1 MIRSTRLIRQFFANG
16 LQIEMEYRGE
26 FLISALN
33 SLLAFVSGF
42 VVLYAVFHNVSE
54 LGGWAFE
61 EGLILFGV
69 FLIIEGYIAMFLQPN
84 LSRLSEYIRLGTMDF
99 ILLKPI
105 SSQFF
110 VSFRFINIWAF
121 PSIVLGSGLVIYG
134 MWALDVLSPL
144 GMARFLLLLCPA
156 LMIVYAVWCI
166 LNTTAFW
173 WTQVENINLIF
184 RTFFEAGRFPVTAY
198 PRWLQVLLTAVVP
211 VAFMTT
217 FPAQA
222 AFSQIG
228 VSTSVI
234 SWIVGIFALFVSHAF
249 WRYALSKYASASS

>member
-1 MIRSTRLIRQFFANG
+1 MIRVAHLIAQFFANG

-33 SLLAFVSGF
+33 SLLAFGSGF
-42 VVLYAVFHNVSE
+42 VVLYAVFSNVSE

-69 FLIIEGYIAMFLQPN
+69 FLIIEGYVAMFLQPN
-84 LSRLSEYIRLGTMDF
+84 LSRLSEYVRLGTMDF

-105 SSQFF
+105 NSQFF

-121 PSIVLGSGLVIYG
+121 PSLVLGLGLVLYG
-134 MWALDVLSPL
+134 MWALGALTLLAMGQFV
-144 GMARFLLLLCPA
+144 LLLIPA
-156 LMIVYAVWCI
+156 LMIVYAVWCV

-198 PRWLQVLLTAVVP
+198 PRWLQVVLTAVVP

-217 FPAQA
+217 VPAQA
-222 AFSQIG
+222 AFSEI
-228 VSTSVI
+228 TLATTLM
-234 SWIVGIFALFVSHAF
+234 SWAVALGALFVSYAF

>member
-1 MIRSTRLIRQFFANG
+1 MIRLVHLIAQFFANG

-33 SLLAFVSGF
+33 SLLAFGSGF
-42 VVLYAVFHNVSE
+42 VVLYAVFNNVSE

-84 LSRLSEYIRLGTMDF
+84 LSRVSEYVRLGTMDF

-105 SSQFF
+105 NSQFF

-121 PSIVLGSGLVIYG
+121 PSLVLGLGLVLYG
-134 MWALDVLSPL
+134 MWALDTLTSL
-144 GMARFLLLLCPA
+144 AMGQFLLLLIPA
-156 LMIVYAVWCI
+156 LLIVYAVWCI

-198 PRWLQVLLTAVVP
+198 PRWLQLLLTAVIP

-217 FPAQA
+217 IPAQA
-222 AFSQIG
+222 AFSDVTVATG
-228 VSTSVI
+228 LI
-234 SWIVGIFALFVSHAF
+234 SWSVGLGALFISHAF

>member
-1 MIRSTRLIRQFFANG
+1 MIRFARLIRQFFGNG

-26 FLISALN
+26 FVISALN
-33 SLLAFVSGF
+33 SLLAFGSGF
-42 VVLYAVFHNVSE
+42 IVLYAVFHNVSE

-105 SSQFF
+105 NSQFF

-121 PSIVLGSGLVIYG
+121 PSVLLGLGLVFYG
-134 MWALDVLSPL
+134 MWALDALTIPL
-144 GMARFLLLLCPA
+144 VAQFLLLLAPA
-156 LMIVYAVWCI
+156 LVIVYAVWCV

-198 PRWLQVLLTAVVP
+198 PRWLQILLTAVVP

-217 FPAQA
+217 VPAQA
-222 AFSQIG
+222 AFSE
-228 VSTSVI
+228 VTLEMALL
-234 SWIVGIFALFVSHAF
+234 SWAVAIFALFLCHLF
-249 WRYALSKYASASS
+249 WRYALSKYSSASS

>member
-1 MIRSTRLIRQFFANG
+1 MIRFARLVRQFFGNG

-33 SLLAFVSGF
+33 SLLAFGSGF

-105 SSQFF
+105 GSQFF

-121 PSIVLGSGLVIYG
+121 PSLLLGLGLVLYG
-134 MWALDVLSPL
+134 MWTLDALTMRML
-144 GMARFLLLLCPA
+144 AQFLLLLVPA
-156 LMIVYAVWCI
+156 LMIVYAVWCV

-217 FPAQA
+217 VPAQA
-222 AFSQIG
+222 AFSE
-228 VSTSVI
+228 VTLEMAAL
-234 SWIVGIFALFVSHAF
+234 SWAVAVLALLICHVF
-249 WRYALSKYASASS
+249 WRYALSKYSSASS

>member
-1 MIRSTRLIRQFFANG
+1 MRRVVRLIGRFFANG

-33 SLLAFVSGF
+33 SLLAFGSGF
-42 VVLYAVFHNVSE
+42 IVLYAVFHNVSE

-69 FLIIEGYIAMFLQPN
+69 FLVIEGYIAMFLQPN

-110 VSFRFINIWAF
+110 VSFRYINIWAF
-121 PSIVLGSGLVIYG
+121 PSLLLGMGLVVYG
-134 MWALDVLSPL
+134 MWALSVLTL
-144 GMARFLLLLCPA
+144 LALAQFLLLLVPA
-156 LMIVYAVWCI
+156 LVIVYAVWCI

-198 PRWLQVLLTAVVP
+198 PRWLQIALTAIVP

-217 FPAQA
+217 VPAQA
-222 AFSQIG
+222 AFSG
-228 VSTSVI
+228 VSLAMGLMSWTVALVI
-234 SWIVGIFALFVSHAF
+234 LVLCHLF
-249 WRYALSKYASASS
+249 WRYALSKYSSASG